1 MNLFA
6 LGLPLYLAL
15 ARALELPEDDFERAL
30 EKHVFYLKIREDFI
44 GGARS
49 GVNGTPTFFINGRR
63 HDGSYDFDD
72 LVTAIDHELADVKA
86 AN

>member
-6 LGLPLYLAL
+6 LVLPLYLAL
-15 ARALELPEDDFERAL
+15 ARALGFPRTI
-30 EKHVFYLKIREDFI
+30 LKGRSRNTCFILIHEDFI
-44 GGARS
+44 GGVRS

-86 AN
+86 AS